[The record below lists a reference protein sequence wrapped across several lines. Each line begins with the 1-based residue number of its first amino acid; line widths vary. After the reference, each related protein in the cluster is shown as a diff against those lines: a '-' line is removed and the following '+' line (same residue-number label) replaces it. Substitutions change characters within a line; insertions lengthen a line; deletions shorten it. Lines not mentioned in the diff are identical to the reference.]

1 MTKEQETLSKALKD
15 FMYHNGLL
23 WDDIREGKADLGART
38 GTLHRISKGTN
49 VKPKTM
55 GLVAE
60 KLGIAYD
67 KEYLERYNVFTLENG
82 SDEVQKESF

>member
-1 MTKEQETLSKALKD
+1 MTKEQKVLAKVFKD
-15 FMYHNGLL
+15 FMYNKSLG
-23 WDDIREGKADLGART
+23 WDDIRNGDFDLGAKT
-38 GTLHRISKGTN
+38 GTLHKISKGTN

-67 KEYLERYNVFTLENG
+67 KEYLEKYNVFTLIEKTG
-82 SDEVQKESF
+82 SDEG